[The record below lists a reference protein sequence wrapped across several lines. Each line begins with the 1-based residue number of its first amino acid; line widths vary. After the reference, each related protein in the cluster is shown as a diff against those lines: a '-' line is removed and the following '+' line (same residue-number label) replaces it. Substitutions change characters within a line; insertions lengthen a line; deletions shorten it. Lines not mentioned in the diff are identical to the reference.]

1 MKRIFLS
8 ALISVGMVV
17 AILQIFPRSK
27 AAQTPASYLLVRRGP
42 ESFKNDSPAPT
53 PTPAGTVHIPL
64 PAETYPLTCRGGGS
78 LVIGIA
84 PGERNIGFVFTRGTK
99 PAGITL
105 APGECS
111 WTDRGMHGDE
121 PDRVSQYV
129 EEGSKSL
136 KVGGTL
142 APENKWYDELHSSD
156 KYWTFQVYN
165 NGKGQLIAT
174 SAHPNK
180 GMDVSPTARVPSDLE
195 ELKTPRSY
203 PLLCR
208 GSESLKIAFT
218 PTIRAI
224 GFKFT
229 RGIKPAGEGLDP
241 GECSW
246 VDRGM
251 YADEPDELSQPVED
265 NWESLDKGEGG
276 RLLPPETRWYEEL
289 RSSRKSW
296 RFMVYRQRSVLRVT
310 SAGSHG

>member
-1 MKRIFLS
+1 MKWPYF
-8 ALISVGMVV
+8 AMLISVAVIV
-17 AILQIFPRSK
+17 SIFQILPGSK
-27 AAQTPASYLLVRRGP
+27 AAGTPASYLLVRRVP
-42 ESFKNDSPAPT
+42 ESFKNDSPAPS

-111 WTDRGMHGDE
+111 WTDRGMHADE
-121 PDRVSQYV
+121 PDRVSQHV
-129 EEGSKSL
+129 EEGSESL
-136 KVGGTL
+136 KVGRAL
-142 APENKWYDELHSSD
+142 APENKWYDELHFSD

-165 NGKGQLIAT
+165 NGKGQLIAR
-174 SAHPNK
+174 SAQPNK
-180 GMDVSPTARVPSDLE
+180 RMDVSPTARVPSDLE

-246 VDRGM
+246 VARGM